1 MKPFNAIANRN
12 PSRSARSLSGD
23 QALLRRL
30 NRTALIRLVWQE
42 PGLSRSEVAARLGLT
57 KSSIGQ
63 VSQELIHEG
72 WLGAGES
79 SGGTPG
85 RPSIPLSIN
94 RERFAMI
101 GIELDVNRLN
111 AVAVDPY
118 GERLSGRTRTGDFRT
133 LKFTL
138 ESIAEMITE
147 LQTCANLAGRHV
159 LGVGIGAPGPV
170 DLERELLTYAPNM
183 PWENIP
189 LHRLIAEH
197 LPQFSPDKIFVDND
211 ANLAAMSEYM
221 FGPHRNSGDL
231 LFVHLA
237 YGIGGGIVKDHQ
249 IYRGAHGFAG
259 EIGHIS
265 VLLNGPRC
273 GCGSQGCA
281 ETLFSVP
288 ALEREMLEAGHA
300 SSFAELLE
308 RVAASDPVAL
318 RVVRRAA
325 TYLGAYLVNL
335 ANTLDPE
342 VIVVGGL
349 VAELGEA
356 ILEPARRE
364 MQRRM
369 FGSRHRTLEVVTGQY
384 RLDACAIGAAGFVW
398 QNLLETTELD

>member
-1 MKPFNAIANRN
+1 MKPTTANSNRN
-12 PSRSARSLSGD
+12 ARSLSGD

-42 PGLSRSEVAARLGLT
+42 PGISRSEVALRLGLT

-63 VSQELIHEG
+63 VAQELILEG

-79 SGGTPG
+79 STGSNPG

-94 RERFAMI
+94 RERFALI
-101 GIELDVNRLN
+101 GVELDVNRLN
-111 AVAVDPY
+111 AVVIDPY
-118 GERLSGRTRTGDFRT
+118 GLRLSSRTRSGDFRN

-138 ESIAEMITE
+138 ESISAMVGE
-147 LQTCANLAGRHV
+147 LQHCAAVAGRNV
-159 LGVGIGAPGPV
+159 LGLGIGAPGPV

-189 LHRLIAEH
+189 LQRLIAEH
-197 LPQFSPDKIFVDND
+197 LPQIPSSKIFVDND

-221 FGPHRNSGDL
+221 FGDHRNSGDL

-237 YGIGGGIVKDHQ
+237 YGIGGGIVKDHE

-265 VLLNGPRC
+265 VLLNGPKC

-281 ETLFSVP
+281 ETLFSVH
-288 ALEREMLEAGHA
+288 ALEREMLEAGHPVD
-300 SSFAELLE
+300 FVELLE
-308 RVAASDPVAL
+308 RVKASDPMAL

-325 TYLGAYLVNL
+325 TYLGAYLANL
-335 ANTLDPE
+335 ANTLDPKL
-342 VIVVGGL
+342 IVVGGL

-369 FGSRHRTLEVVTGQY
+369 FGPRHRTVNAVVGQY
-384 RLDACAIGAAGFVW
+384 GTDACAMGAAGFVW
-398 QNLLETTELD
+398 LKLLETTELD